1 MYVKYRIE
9 PKQVNELKHHDT
21 AIITGSDKK
30 YAIYFSV
37 SEKAEQD
44 SWYCGYTEEEYANLL
59 LEPIALSVPNKTGST
74 KLFRSIEQAWQ
85 YIEACN
91 FTFIRTVQL
100 HRQKLIEGEQ
110 HLAQFVKS

>member
-9 PKQVNELKHHDT
+9 PKHVNELKHHDT
-21 AIITGSDKK
+21 AIITGSNRK

-44 SWYCGYTEEEYANLL
+44 TWGCGYTEEEYATLFL
-59 LEPIALSVPNKTGST
+59 DAIALSVPNKTGST

-91 FTFIRTVQL
+91 FTFIRTIQL
-100 HRQKLIEGEQ
+100 HRQKLIEDKQ
-110 HLAQFVKS
+110 HLAQFGKS